1 MSGHIVAD
9 VLNQH
14 TPSDTPRPGR
24 TPWSSFAEAGRH
36 GLSLVGASLLRTVS
50 GLAVVVTG
58 SIIVPLGVA
67 VVIPLTTEML
77 VCRPGLAN
85 RENPTR
91 TVSVLNGKGDVHD
104 RVLANRGSQPT

>member
-1 MSGHIVAD
+1 LIV
-9 VLNQH
+9 
-14 TPSDTPRPGR
+14 G
-24 TPWSSFAEAGRH
+24 
-36 GLSLVGASLLRTVS
+36 S
-50 GLAVVVTG
+50 GLAVVVTR
-58 SIIVPLGVA
+58 SIIVSLGVA